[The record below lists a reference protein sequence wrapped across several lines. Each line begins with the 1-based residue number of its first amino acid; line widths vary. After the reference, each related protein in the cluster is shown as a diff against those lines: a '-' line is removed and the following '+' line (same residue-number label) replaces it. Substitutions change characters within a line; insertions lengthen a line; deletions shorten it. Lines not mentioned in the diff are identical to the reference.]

1 MHLNNLSHPHF
12 FSNCKTLCGVISF
25 DGTFRQINAEWEKTL
40 GYDSSHLPN
49 CSYLDLVHPENYALT
64 ETTLYQLS
72 ETTESVTFAN
82 RFLHYDST
90 YREILWQASR
100 IAAESAFYVIGIEI
114 PSTLSTLPADCTHLQ
129 QENLALHEIIN
140 QLDSNLQELQ
150 AFFELTLR
158 AKQEC
163 WLDWDLTTNQV
174 TYSPLWEPLLGYSHD
189 DLSTQNIWYSH
200 IHPSDYY
207 KVIKEVK
214 NCLEDP
220 SALYANNHRLQHK
233 DGSYRWVQSQGMVLR
248 DSSGQATRFLVIFT
262 DITSHKRTEEALIE
276 CKKYEQIFLAQ
287 PHAVLLI
294 DNQGRIIDANPSAL
308 QLYGY
313 IHQTS
318 LKLSINDIFTTHFNF
333 SDLDLGVPQASY
345 HQKQDQTLFPVEM
358 IMELIN
364 YQGKPH
370 FVVVIRDITSEKQ
383 ATQILTESETRY
395 RLLFEA
401 ESDAIIVFDSNT
413 LQIFDINPAA
423 TSLYGYSREEW
434 LQLNMENIL
443 DNVSLSLI
451 DLRLAGKRR
460 FHHILLH
467 WHKKQSGAVFP
478 VEISTGSY
486 PFKDHTLVCA
496 TVRDITARKQAETA
510 LQKAEA
516 FANALIQAAPVFL
529 LAFTPSG
536 KISLC
541 NEVLLQALGYSLEE
555 LVNQDY
561 KNLFPQAERPLIAE
575 SMSALLSQREK
586 SILLENCLLTKTEQQ
601 LLVEWH
607 ASAVI
612 GNDEQIAYVLGVGI
626 DMSQRKRIQGQLR
639 LFKRIVEVS
648 HEAISISNAQGQ
660 LVYANLAHAK
670 LFKHALK
677 DTRQY
682 NHRDYCTPETLAI
695 IDDEITASFQ
705 AGKSWE
711 GILEVFDTEQRQF
724 PVWGRFDVIRD
735 DQGHILFSFGLM
747 HDASEQQY
755 LEAIL
760 RYEHHQYQT
769 IFHTAPVA
777 IVYKNK
783 ENRIIR
789 VNRYFAERE
798 GTTPEQLEGKILHEL
813 LPAYAEQDYTGDL
826 AVINT
831 GQANLG
837 LVEHLPQGIFRVDKI
852 PYRDNANNILGV
864 IHFATD
870 ISSYIQ
876 TEQQLREVQQAIQ
889 THEIRFRLI
898 IEHLPMMIL
907 AVDLNN
913 HIVLWNQQCE
923 QVTGYS
929 AAEVIN
935 NPQIWTQL
943 YPDTIYREN
952 LFRVAQYM
960 SKNHPENNRWLWKL
974 TCKSGDQKMVAWSL
988 INQVDMPDLLTVGV
1002 GEEVMEFDQAQQR
1015 QRDKEAKFNSVLQ
1028 EHATNLRLIIENLPV
1043 MVGALDERVNIV
1055 FWNRYCEQVTGYSA
1069 KEIVN
1074 NPHAWELL
1082 YPEPTTRQKVRQ
1094 IWQQVIQSHRE
1105 LHRFTMILTSKTG
1118 TKKKIMWSMLSDKIK
1133 IQGWAVWGVGID
1145 MTVHQ
1150 KVLHHYENRLKM
1162 LVQNLPLMVNV
1173 YDEHGQLR
1181 HWNLYCEKV
1190 TGYTAAQMLQSPHS
1204 LAQLYQSVQY
1214 QPNLATQ
1221 ICLNSIAVPY
1231 ETEMTCQDGSV
1242 RIIAW
1247 SNYTEKFPIPGWKHW
1262 LIGED
1267 ITVTKKVHQLSPDT
1281 THSILYTAFNYID
1294 VAICITDEGAK
1305 FVYIN
1310 RAFGRLHGTRSKDLM
1325 NRQFTLMV
1333 PRDNR
1338 NLSIREYFNF
1348 LNGNNGPY
1356 LRKNLEVLHADGYVI
1371 KVTTH
1376 IYRAVQS
1383 SEQAYVV
1390 WIFGQ

>member
-1 MHLNNLSHPHF
+1 MHINNLSHSHF
-12 FSNCKTLCGVISF
+12 FSNCKTLCCVISF

-64 ETTLYQLS
+64 EATLYQLN

-100 IAAESAFYVIGIEI
+100 VAAESAFYVVGIEI
-114 PSTLSTLPADCTHLQ
+114 PLNLQANCTHLQ
-129 QENLALHEIIN
+129 QENLALHKVIN
-140 QLDSNLQELQ
+140 QLDSSLQELQ
-150 AFFELTLR
+150 TFFELTLR

-163 WLDWDLTTNQV
+163 WLDWDLMTNQI
-174 TYSPLWEPLLGYSHD
+174 TYSPLWNTLFGYSHE
-189 DLSTQNIWYSH
+189 DLNSQNVWYSH

-220 SALYANNHRLQHK
+220 AALYDNNHRLQHK
-233 DGSYRWVQSQGMVLR
+233 EGSYRWVQSQGVVLR
-248 DSSGQATRFLVIFT
+248 DNSGQATRLLIIFT
-262 DITSHKRTEEALIE
+262 DITSHKRTEEALVE

-287 PHAVLLI
+287 PNAILLI
-294 DNQGRIIDANPSAL
+294 DNQAMIIDANPTAL

-313 IHQTS
+313 TRQTL
-318 LKLSINDIFTTHFNF
+318 LKLMANDIFTTHVNF
-333 SDLDLGVPQASY
+333 ANLELGISQASY
-345 HQKQDQTLFPVEM
+345 HKKQDETIFPVEM
-358 IMELIN
+358 ITESMMW
-364 YQGKPH
+364 QAKTH

-413 LQIFDINPAA
+413 LQIFDVNPAA
-423 TSLYGYSREEW
+423 TNLYGYSREEW

-443 DNVSLSLI
+443 DNIPLSLI
-451 DLRLAGKRR
+451 DLRLAGKRK
-460 FHHILLH
+460 FYHILLH
-467 WHKKQSGAVFP
+467 WHKKQDGMVFP

-541 NEVLLQALGYSLEE
+541 NEVLLQVLGYPLEE
-555 LVNQDY
+555 IINQDY

-607 ASAVI
+607 ASAVM
-612 GNDEQIAYVLGVGI
+612 GNDEQIVYVLCVGI
-626 DMSQRKRIQGQLR
+626 DMSQRKKIQGQLR

-648 HEAISISNAQGQ
+648 HEAISISNTEGQ
-660 LVYANLAHAK
+660 LVYANFAHAK
-670 LFKHALK
+670 LFKHSLK
-677 DTRQY
+677 NIRQY
-682 NHRDYCTPETLAI
+682 NHRDYCTPETLELI
-695 IDDEITASFQ
+695 EHEIKVSFQ
-705 AGKSWE
+705 AGKTWE
-711 GILEVFDTEQRQF
+711 GILEVLDIDKRQF

-735 DQGHILFSFGLM
+735 DKGHILFSFGLM

-769 IFHTAPVA
+769 IFHAAPLA
-777 IVYKNK
+777 IIYKNK

-789 VNRYFAERE
+789 ANRYFAERE
-798 GTTPEQLEGKILHEL
+798 GTEPEKLEGMILHEL
-813 LPAYAEQDYTGDL
+813 LPEYAEQDYTDDL
-826 AVINT
+826 EVMNT
-831 GQANLG
+831 GQAKLG
-837 LVEHLPQGIFRVDKI
+837 LIEHLPKGIFRVDKI
-852 PYRDNANNILGV
+852 PYRDNAGNILGV
-864 IHFATD
+864 IHFAID
-870 ISSYIQ
+870 ISNYVQ
-876 TEQQLREVQQAIQ
+876 AEQRLREDQQAIQ
-889 THEIRFRLI
+889 ANETCFRLT
-898 IEHLPMMIL
+898 IEHLPIMVI
-907 AVDLNN
+907 AIDLNN
-913 HIVLWNQQCE
+913 NIVFWNQQCE
-923 QVTGYS
+923 RVTGYS
-929 AAEVIN
+929 ATEVIN
-935 NPQIWTQL
+935 NPHIWTQL
-943 YPDTIYREN
+943 YPDTIYRDN

-974 TCKSGDQKMVAWSL
+974 TCKQGQQKTVAWSL
-988 INQVDMPDLLTVGV
+988 INQVEMPDLLTVGV
-1002 GEEVMEFDQAQQR
+1002 GEEVMELDQTR
-1015 QRDKEAKFNSVLQ
+1015 PYPPDKETSFNTVLQ
-1028 EHATNLRLIIENLPV
+1028 EHATHLRFIIENLPV
-1043 MVGALDERVNIV
+1043 MVGALDEQVNIV
-1055 FWNRYCEQVTGYSA
+1055 FWNHYCEQVTGYRA
-1069 KEIVN
+1069 KEIIN

-1082 YPEPTTRQKVRQ
+1082 YPDLTVRQKVLQ
-1094 IWQQVIQSHRE
+1094 IWQQVIQTHRQ
-1105 LHRFTMILTSKTG
+1105 LHRFTMILTCKAG
-1118 TKKKIMWSMLSDKIK
+1118 TQKKIMWSMLSDKIK
-1133 IQGWAVWGVGID
+1133 IQGWAIWGVGID

-1150 KVLHHYENRLKM
+1150 KIIHHHENRLKH
-1162 LVQNLPLMVNV
+1162 LVQNLPMMVNV
-1173 YDEHGQLR
+1173 YDEQGQLI
-1181 HWNLYCEKV
+1181 HWNSYCEKI
-1190 TGYTAAQMLQSPHS
+1190 TGYKSAEMLQSPHS
-1204 LAQLYQSVQY
+1204 FARLYQSV
-1214 QPNLATQ
+1214 PNQHNLPTQ
-1221 ICLNSIAVPY
+1221 ICLNSISVPY
-1231 ETEMTCQDGSV
+1231 ETEMTCQDGNV

-1267 ITVTKKVHQLSPDT
+1267 ITVTRKVHQLSPEI
-1281 THSILYTAFNYID
+1281 THSILYTACDQID

-1305 FVYIN
+1305 FVYMN
-1310 RAFGRLHGTRSKDLM
+1310 RAFGRLYGTRREDLM

-1348 LNGNNGPY
+1348 LNGNSGDY
-1356 LRKNLEVLHADGYVI
+1356 LSKTQEALHADGYVF
-1371 KVTTH
+1371 KVKIN
-1376 IYRAVQS
+1376 IYRAVQN

-1390 WIFGQ
+1390 WIFN

>member
-12 FSNCKTLCGVISF
+12 FSNCKTLGCVISF
-25 DGTFRQINAEWEKTL
+25 DGTFRQINAEWERTL

-49 CSYLDLVHPENYALT
+49 SSYLDLVHPESYALT
-64 ETTLYQLS
+64 EATLYQLN
-72 ETTESVTFAN
+72 ETTESVTFFN

-100 IAAESAFYVIGIEI
+100 IAAESAFYVVGIEI
-114 PSTLSTLPADCTHLQ
+114 PPTVQADCTTLQ
-129 QENLALHEIIN
+129 QENIALHGIIN
-140 QLDSNLQELQ
+140 QLDNNLQELQ
-150 AFFELTLR
+150 TFFELTLR

-163 WLDWDLTTNQV
+163 WLDWDLITNQI
-174 TYSPLWEPLLGYSHD
+174 TYSPFWNSLFGYSHE

-220 SALYANNHRLQHK
+220 TALYDNNHRLQHK
-233 DGSYRWVQSQGMVLR
+233 EGSYRWVQSQGVVLR
-248 DSSGQATRFLVIFT
+248 DNSGQATRLLIIFT
-262 DITSHKRTEEALIE
+262 DITSHKRTEEALVE
-276 CKKYEQIFLAQ
+276 YKKYEQIFLAQ
-287 PHAVLLI
+287 PNAILLI
-294 DNQGRIIDANPSAL
+294 DNQGMIIDANPTAL

-313 IHQTS
+313 ARQTF
-318 LKLSINDIFTTHFNF
+318 LKLTTNDIFTTHINLANLEF
-333 SDLDLGVPQASY
+333 GIPQASY
-345 HQKQDQTLFPVEM
+345 HKKQDKTIFPVEM
-358 IMELIN
+358 ITGPIMC
-364 YQGKPH
+364 QGKTY
-370 FVVVIRDITSEKQ
+370 FVVVSRDITSEKQ

-413 LQIFDINPAA
+413 LQIFDVNPAA
-423 TSLYGYSREEW
+423 TSLYSYSREEW

-443 DNVSLSLI
+443 DNIPLSLI

-467 WHKKQSGAVFP
+467 WHKKQSGTVFP

-496 TVRDITARKQAETA
+496 TVRDISARKQAEIA

-555 LVNQDY
+555 VINQDY

-586 SILLENCLLTKTEQQ
+586 SILLENYLLTKTEQQ

-607 ASAVI
+607 ASAVM
-612 GNDEQIAYVLGVGI
+612 GNDEQIVYVLCVGI
-626 DMSQRKRIQGQLR
+626 DMSQRKKIQGQLR

-648 HEAISISNAQGQ
+648 HEAISISNADGQ

-670 LFKHALK
+670 LFKHSLK
-677 DTRQY
+677 DIRQY
-682 NHRDYCTPETLAI
+682 NHRDYCTPETLELI
-695 IDDEITASFQ
+695 EHEIKASFQ
-705 AGKSWE
+705 AGKTWE
-711 GILEVFDTEQRQF
+711 GILEVLDIDKRQF

-735 DQGHILFSFGLM
+735 DKGQILFSFGLM

-769 IFHTAPVA
+769 IFHAAPLA
-777 IVYKNK
+777 IIYKNK

-789 VNRYFAERE
+789 ANRYFAARE
-798 GTTPEQLEGKILHEL
+798 GTEPEKLEGMVFHQL
-813 LPAYAEQDYTGDL
+813 LPEYAEQDYTDDL
-826 AVINT
+826 EVMNT
-831 GQANLG
+831 GQAKLG
-837 LVEHLPQGIFRVDKI
+837 LIEHLPKGIFRVDKI
-852 PYRDNANNILGV
+852 PYRDNAGNILGV
-864 IHFATD
+864 IHFAID
-870 ISSYIQ
+870 ISSYVQ
-876 TEQQLREVQQAIQ
+876 AEQHLRETQQAIQ
-889 THEIRFRLI
+889 ANEIRLRLT
-898 IEHLPMMIL
+898 IEHLPIMVI
-907 AVDLNN
+907 AIDLNN
-913 HIVLWNQQCE
+913 HIIFWNQQCE
-923 QVTGYS
+923 RVTGYS

-935 NPQIWTQL
+935 NPHIWTWL
-943 YPDTIYREN
+943 YPDTIYRDN

-974 TCKSGDQKMVAWSL
+974 TCKQGEQKMVAWSL
-988 INQVDMPDLLTVGV
+988 INQVDMPGLLTVGV
-1002 GEEVMEFDQAQQR
+1002 GEEVIEFEQTQQR

-1028 EHATNLRLIIENLPV
+1028 EHATHLRFIIENLPV
-1043 MVGALDERVNIV
+1043 MVGALDEQVNIV
-1055 FWNRYCEQVTGYSA
+1055 FWNRYCEQVTGYSTE
-1069 KEIVN
+1069 EIVN
-1074 NPHAWELL
+1074 NPQAWELL
-1082 YPEPTTRQKVRQ
+1082 YPDLTMRQKVLK
-1094 IWQQVIQSHRE
+1094 IWQQVIQTHRK
-1105 LHRFTMILTSKTG
+1105 LHRFTMILTCKSG
-1118 TKKKIMWSMLSDKIK
+1118 AQKKIMWSMLSDKIK
-1133 IQGWAVWGVGID
+1133 IQGWAVWGVGVN

-1150 KVLHHYENRLKM
+1150 KIIHHHENRLKR
-1162 LVQNLPLMVNV
+1162 LVQTWPMMVNA
-1173 YDEHGQLR
+1173 YDEQGQLI
-1181 HWNLYCEKV
+1181 HWNQYCEQV
-1190 TGYTAAQMLQSPHS
+1190 TGYKAAEILRSPSS
-1204 LAQLYQSVQY
+1204 LARLYQSVQY
-1214 QPNLATQ
+1214 QHNFPTQ

-1231 ETEMTCQDGSV
+1231 ETEITCQDGSV
-1242 RIIAW
+1242 KIIAW
-1247 SNYTEKFPIPGWKHW
+1247 SNYAEKFPIPGWKHW

-1267 ITVTKKVHQLSPDT
+1267 ITITKKVHQLSPDT
-1281 THSILYTAFNYID
+1281 THSILYTALNQID
-1294 VAICITDEGAK
+1294 VAICITDESAK
-1305 FVYIN
+1305 FVYMN
-1310 RAFGRLHGTRSKDLM
+1310 HAFGKLYGTRSEDLM

-1348 LNGNNGPY
+1348 LNGNKGHC
-1356 LRKNLEVLHADGYVI
+1356 LSKTHQALHADGYVF
-1371 KVTTH
+1371 KVTTNV
-1376 IYRAVQS
+1376 YRAVQN

-1390 WIFGQ
+1390 WIFA